1 MYASFSAM
9 YASPENYIPQT
20 GSNRRPLLMWSVVAA
35 GSLAVLATIVG
46 APLAIQ
52 SGHPF
57 WGRAIYR
64 AFSYVCHQIPE
75 RSFFIAEHQFAVCAR
90 CTGLYA
96 GFAVAALFYPLA
108 RSLRQI
114 EAPRR
119 KWLFLAA
126 APLAIDFAFGFFG
139 IWDNTHSSRFATG
152 ALLGAVSVFY
162 VMPGL
167 IDLSLREWG
176 SKRQDAT
183 VRSAPRVS
191 PEILPVNAAGAPS
204 DYSAPE
210 RRI

>member
-1 MYASFSAM
+1 M

-20 GSNRRPLLMWSVVAA
+20 VSNRRPLMMWSIVAA
-35 GSLAVLATIVG
+35 GSLAMLAMIVG

-57 WGRAIYR
+57 WGLAIYR

-75 RSFFIAEHQFAVCAR
+75 RSFFVSGHQFAVCAR

-96 GFAVAALFYPLA
+96 GFAVAVLLYPLA
-108 RSLRQI
+108 RSLRRI
-114 EAPRR
+114 ETPRR
-119 KWLFLAA
+119 QWLFLAA
-126 APLAIDFAFGFFG
+126 APLAIDFALGFFG
-139 IWDNTHSSRFATG
+139 IWDNTHFSRFTTG

-167 IDLSLREWG
+167 MDLSLREWG
-176 SKRQDAT
+176 RDRKDSTAAT
-183 VRSAPRVS
+183 ATRVS
-191 PEILPVNAAGAPS
+191 PEVFSTNAATAPS